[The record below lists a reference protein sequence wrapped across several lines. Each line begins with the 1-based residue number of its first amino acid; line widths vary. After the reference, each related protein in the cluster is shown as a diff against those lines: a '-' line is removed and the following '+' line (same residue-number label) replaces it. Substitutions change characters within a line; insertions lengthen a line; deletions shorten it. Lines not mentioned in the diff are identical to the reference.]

1 MNVSYDPKPGT
12 SERSQELLMNATIIP
27 SKREFSGETSTE
39 EFELP
44 LFDFSTLATAT
55 ENFSDATK
63 LGQGGFGCVYK
74 VKSQLYVNHS
84 GIIKKKK

>member
-1 MNVSYDPKPGT
+1 MLHFLMNATYGFKQGT
-12 SERSQELLMNATIIP
+12 SERSQEFLMNAAIIP

-44 LFDFSTLATAT
+44 LFDFSTLAMAT
-55 ENFSDATK
+55 ENFSDAAK

-74 VKSQLYVNHS
+74 VKISV
-84 GIIKKKK
+84 ICKP